1 MKNYY
6 LLEPMVKAN
15 MFYSDFDDFF
25 ELYFYS
31 SLRSSSLPSDMEFVR
46 AEVFS
51 ERKYINFITDRKN
64 GDLRF
69 NKNNDIRDVMDSF
82 VAAVENEDF
91 SSEACMTVMFLVK
104 LGNQYF
110 VVNENLDPINDHVMI
125 FNSRLSNDT
134 SSRFWIT
141 NGSLETLQRAVADFD
156 GNLNYIDKIDYGG
169 ILRTPKRLLDIF
181 VMMIETISKVQNIPQ
196 KIRSELDFSLGV
208 SILLG
213 LRDKSTSEIL
223 STDIYDLVQKR
234 IKYACL
240 SRAAIQTVGQLLMSS
255 DDELMNIKALN
266 LQAVKTAKRWIMWRI
281 ENPPN

>member
-91 SSEACMTVMFLVK
+91 SSEACMTVMFLVR

-281 ENPPN
+281 KNPPI

>member
-15 MFYSDFDDFF
+15 MFYTDFDDFF

-82 VAAVENEDF
+82 VAAVENEDI

-110 VVNENLDPINDHVMI
+110 VVNENLDPINDHVKI

-281 ENPPN
+281 ENPPI